1 MDDHPYRLCNYIV
14 YERELD
20 DTGISYPKKIT
31 DVKKFANK
39 KELIIN
45 VFGWNNESLDILHT
59 DSRLYK
65 IDLPVV
71 NLLLYNDHY
80 YVN

>member
-31 DVKKFANK
+31 DVKKLANK

-65 IDLPVV
+65 IDLSVV